1 MEFRLLGEVGV
12 ETAGG
17 IVRLS
22 GRKQRGLFALLL
34 LHNGE
39 LLSRDFLIDQLWDR
53 PPADPP
59 HALEGQVSRLRKTLR
74 ALDAAGDP
82 IVQRAGGYVL
92 EVEPERIDLGRARR
106 LISEARRARTSGDEQ
121 TAVDRLS
128 QALALWRGEPLP
140 DLAYEPFALVELHHL
155 EELRLAAV
163 EELAEAQLA
172 LGRHGELIPEL
183 DSLLA
188 RHPLRERLRGAL
200 MLALYRDGRQADAL
214 ECYREGRRLLV
225 DELGIEPSES
235 LQQLQHRILNHDAT
249 LAASGTA
256 PREVTGSAP
265 R

>member
-1 MEFRLLGEVGV
+1 MEFRLLGEVGI
-12 ETAGG
+12 ETAAG

-22 GRKQRGLFALLL
+22 GRKQRGLLALLL

-53 PPADPP
+53 PPEDPS

-74 ALDAAGDP
+74 ALDAVDP

-106 LISEARRARTSGDEQ
+106 LISEARRARTTGDEQ
-121 TAVDRLS
+121 TAVDRLA

-172 LGRHGELIPEL
+172 LGRHSELIPEL

-200 MLALYRDGRQADAL
+200 MLALYRAGRQADAL

-235 LQQLQHRILNHDAT
+235 LQHLQRRILNHDAN
-249 LAASGTA
+249 LASSGEA
-256 PREVTGSAP
+256 AREVTGSA
-265 R
+265 RR